1 MENKKLLRSKNNRML
16 AGICGG
22 VAEYFNIDPTI
33 VRIIYVILT
42 FAGFAGLLIYLIMWL
57 LIPEDK

>member
-1 MENKKLLRSKNNRML
+1 MNEKKLTRSKGNRML

-22 VAEYFNIDPTI
+22 AAEYLNIDPTI

-42 FAGFAGLLIYLIMWL
+42 FAGTVGLWLYLIMWL
-57 LIPEDK
+57 IIPEEN